1 MNNGEQFEIYKEIMT
16 ALQLTVHNPKSW
28 FNRTCFYIDGPA
40 GSGKSYLLN
49 GLIKN
54 ATVRKFKILPCATTG
69 IAADLLDGGRTVHS
83 RFKVPLF
90 VDKET
95 ELDVK
100 PTTFL
105 GKQLI

>member
-1 MNNGEQFEIYKEIMT
+1 MNNGEQLEIYKEIMT
-16 ALQLTVHNPKSW
+16 ALELIQKNWPA
-28 FNRTCFYIDGPA
+28 RTCFYIDGPA

-49 GLIKN
+49 GLIKS
-54 ATVRKFKILPCATTG
+54 ATVRKYKVLPCATTG
-69 IAADLLDGGRTVHS
+69 IAADLLEGGRTVHS

-100 PTTFL
+100 STTFL
-105 GKQLI
+105 GKELI